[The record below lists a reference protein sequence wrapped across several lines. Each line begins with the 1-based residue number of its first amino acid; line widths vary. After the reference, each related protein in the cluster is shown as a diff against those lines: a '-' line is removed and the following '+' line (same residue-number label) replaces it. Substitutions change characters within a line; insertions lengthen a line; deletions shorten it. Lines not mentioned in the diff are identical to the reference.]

1 MLQVRRSPRR
11 SDAPVGRNRLPDAL
25 LHFGRDVTELDDPD
39 IRCSERIRSGDLSAL
54 GELYDRY
61 ASEALALA
69 LRIVADRSEAEDV
82 VHDAFVAFWRAIDRY
97 DPRRGGVRPW
107 LMTLVR
113 NRAIDR
119 LRGRSANDSTPL
131 DEGLPVSGS
140 NPTWEATLRRLSV
153 AEVRA
158 ALDQLPPEQRQA
170 IELAYFGGYT
180 YREVARLTGVPEGT
194 TNGRLRLG
202 LAKLRNLLMSGV
214 SGPEAGPAAR
224 SGALPDEGPSR

>member
-1 MLQVRRSPRR
+1 MAQARFGRRW
-11 SDAPVGRNRLPDAL
+11 SDAPIQRTWAVVPLLHVGRN
-25 LHFGRDVTELDDPD
+25 VTEFGDPD
-39 IRCSERIRSGDLSAL
+39 LRCCERIRSGDLAAL

-82 VHDAFVAFWRAIDRY
+82 VHDAFVAFWRAIERF
-97 DPRRGGVRPW
+97 DPSRGSVRPW

-119 LRGRSANDSTPL
+119 LRGRSANRDAPL
-131 DEGLPVSGS
+131 DEILPGGGV

-153 AEVRA
+153 AEVRE

-180 YREVARLTGVPEGT
+180 YREVAKLTGVPEGT

-202 LAKLRNLLMSGV
+202 LAKLRSLLMSGV
-214 SGPEAGPAAR
+214 SGPETGRAAR
-224 SGALPDEGPSR
+224 SSALLDEGPSR